1 MTFQPGD
8 IVKHKCFP
16 GTVAVVVALSTGSA
30 GSTYS
35 TIVCINWVLPPAAPA
50 AVYFRQDHP
59 DYDYM
64 ANSCN
69 LTLIQKGESK

>member
-8 IVKHKCFP
+8 IVKHKNFP
-16 GTVAVVVALSTGSA
+16 GAVAVVVEDIS
-30 GSTYS
+30 
-35 TIVCINWVLPPAAPA
+35 VCINWVLPPVVNA
-50 AVYFRQDHP
+50 YFRLDRP
-59 DYDYM
+59 ACDYV